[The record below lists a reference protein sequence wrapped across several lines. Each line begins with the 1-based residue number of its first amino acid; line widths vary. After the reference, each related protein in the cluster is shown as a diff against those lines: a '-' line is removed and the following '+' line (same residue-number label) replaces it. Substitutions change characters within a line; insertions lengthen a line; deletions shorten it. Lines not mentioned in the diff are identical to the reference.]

1 MIKNK
6 QKWILSIFMIILTNY
21 SFVFACETRRIRP
34 YNRRCLLG
42 ACMYLIHTPC
52 DKHVTLLAI
61 FKKSYKNV
69 SWHIFLFYFLFNFIS
84 NVKGKKPYTT
94 CTVQISNNRQLN
106 TLIAVHT
113 EVERDPSKKKRLH
126 IVHTDKGI
134 TKVQKKVLLNRED
147 LFEPPQKHFHLGWGE
162 RSHIKLRVYFK
173 LNNKLGYKF
182 GCSSFLLH
190 CFAFVVV
197 LFYM

>member
-84 NVKGKKPYTT
+84 NVKGKKNLHDMYSTNKQQQTAKYTHYST
-94 CTVQISNNRQLN
+94 HRSRKR
-106 TLIAVHT
+106 TLQ
-113 EVERDPSKKKRLH
+113 KKRLH
-126 IVHTDKGI
+126 IVHTDKDI
-134 TKVQKKVLLNRED
+134 TTE
-147 LFEPPQKHFHLGWGE
+147 E
-162 RSHIKLRVYFK
+162 
-173 LNNKLGYKF
+173 
-182 GCSSFLLH
+182 SFTE
-190 CFAFVVV
+190 
-197 LFYM
+197 